1 MNGLRKRMAA
11 AHPKAGVKAATC
23 FGVGDKAVTCSGV
36 GIEDDRW
43 FLG

>member
-23 FGVGDKAVTCSGV
+23 FESG
-36 GIEDDRW
+36 IRRRHA
-43 FLG
+43 LGLGSRMTDGF